1 MDSKGGNPG
10 TRQTNLKKSFKLGV
24 RSLLTACSKEEF
36 CKAFSKFSPA
46 EQERL
51 HRLFIQVVSS
61 LHENIED
68 EFESLCLETE
78 AGTVLDTVEHLVEE
92 QSLDPLSSEKL
103 NLFEYKGQKKAEN
116 KEQETNIE
124 ETGKYL
130 SETKKNEINYLMGM
144 LEKAEEQKRLISS
157 RLEFLKKEK
166 QEFSG
171 ATDFVDKLRTGTLS
185 YSTGNNP

>member
-92 QSLDPLSSEKL
+92 QSLDPLSSEK
-103 NLFEYKGQKKAEN
+103 
-116 KEQETNIE
+116 TNIE
-124 ETGKYL
+124 ETGQYL

-157 RLEFLKKEK
+157 RLEFLKKDK